1 MTPNRFLD
9 LEKRCAKLRKKRM
22 MRILGFCLVSFCVT
36 TALLYLYRPTWFGVN
51 DSKIE
56 APIVAPV
63 AKPVE
68 TTPLIVPVSVP
79 PIEAITLNEI
89 AKPKAK
95 EVLFLGVSGLPHK
108 ASLPE
113 KESEEA
119 LRALE
124 EERKLGEAF
133 AKVPDFKN
141 AYALAEFYFHL
152 HAYQET
158 ILWAQKASTY
168 DTRSPLPRLLYAKA
182 KFHLGYPQEAISS
195 LELFLSYIK
204 SPEVEAL
211 LTFYKG
217 QQ

>member
-9 LEKRCAKLRKKRM
+9 LEKRCAKLRKKRTM
-22 MRILGFCLVSFCVT
+22 KILSLCLGLFCLTVAVVY
-36 TALLYLYRPTWFGVN
+36 AYRPAWFGIHHLKS
-51 DSKIE
+51 DT
-56 APIVAPV
+56 PIVAPV
-63 AKPVE
+63 VTKSAE
-68 TTPLIVPVSVP
+68 TIPTLVSVP
-79 PIEAITLNEI
+79 PIEAAPLNEV

-95 EVLFLGVSGLPHK
+95 EVLFLGVSGLHSK

-119 LRALE
+119 LRALQ
-124 EERKLGEAF
+124 EERKLVEAF
-133 AKVPDFKN
+133 SKEPDFKN

-152 HAYQET
+152 RAYQET

-168 DTRSPLPRLLYAKA
+168 DTHSPLPRLLYAKA